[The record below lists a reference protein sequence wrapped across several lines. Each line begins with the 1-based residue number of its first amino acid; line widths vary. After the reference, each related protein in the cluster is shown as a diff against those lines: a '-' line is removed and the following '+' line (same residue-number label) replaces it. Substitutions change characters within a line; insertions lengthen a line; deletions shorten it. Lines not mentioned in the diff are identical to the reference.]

1 MSSKKIMKQLNTNEI
16 KRPSKINTSKNGN
29 QAARINTTINKIN
42 QNLYE
47 NSKQANLINDQFQD
61 KNKKI
66 AHIPSKNS
74 NKKINQFPK
83 EPKNNHK
90 TQISKKNVRAGI
102 KKQEQFLGGQQ
113 KKIIKNNKN
122 DDGCKHFENDV
133 NDNNFNKNILNKN
146 TNNNFLL
153 DGKIKRTNNNPC
165 KIPSSI
171 KVNNN
176 QIDNSNFDNN
186 HIIIQ
191 KYKINKQINNSPI
204 KPSIW
209 STYDKKP
216 PLIVILNC
224 GNTTYISVCIQCF
237 ANIRNIS
244 SYYIKI
250 SSDKIKQNVPVTLSF
265 SNILCNLFPTSVTN
279 YKSSYSLE
287 NFYKLIITLNPIFK
301 GKSTK
306 SAIDF
311 LIYFIDKLN
320 DEMAIIIGDNKYN
333 IKQANCQDFNEYL
346 KFLSRTN
353 LNKNII
359 FQTFS
364 WVNEKVE
371 KCWECNKEQKSF
383 QIYNTYDLDF
393 ENALTKTIINYK
405 NEIAICDCIKYTS
418 EEKTIYNVF
427 CKTCNKKNNKNVKSN
442 ICLTQNLLIFLFR
455 GLEKKEIR
463 NKLISNKIHIKIEEN
478 IDLSQFTKIKID
490 SFIKY
495 TLHGLILFDTEKLEY
510 LAYCVSPIDSKW
522 YKYNNSSI
530 EQIQPS
536 DLNNFRNFEDYKI
549 YPAILFYRHLK

>member
-1 MSSKKIMKQLNTNEI
+1 MSSKKIMKQLGANEI
-16 KRPSKINTSKNGN
+16 NRSGRINTSKNGN
-29 QAARINTTINKIN
+29 QHARITTINKTN
-42 QNLYE
+42 QNFYE

-61 KNKKI
+61 KNKI
-66 AHIPSKNS
+66 ITHISSKKS
-74 NKKINQFPK
+74 NKKINQIHK
-83 EPKNNHK
+83 EPSNKDNHK
-90 TQISKKNVRAGI
+90 TQLSKKNVRAGI

-113 KKIIKNNKN
+113 KKIIKNNKD

-133 NDNNFNKNILNKN
+133 NDNNFNKNILN
-146 TNNNFLL
+146 NNNFILNA
-153 DGKIKRTNNNPC
+153 KIKKANNNPN
-165 KIPSSI
+165 KILSNI
-171 KVNNN
+171 NVNNN

-191 KYKINKQINNSPI
+191 NHKINQQINNSPI
-204 KPSIW
+204 KPSFW
-209 STYDKKP
+209 SVFDKKP
-216 PLIVILNC
+216 PLIVLLNY
-224 GNTTYISVCIQCF
+224 GNTTYINVCIQCF

-250 SSDKIKQNVPVTLSF
+250 SFDKIKQNVPVTRSF
-265 SNILCNLFPTSVTN
+265 SNILYNLFPTSITN
-279 YKSSYSLE
+279 YKGSYPLE

-320 DEMAIIIGDNKYN
+320 DEMEIIIGDNKHN
-333 IKQANCQDFNEYL
+333 TIKQTYFQDFNEYL
-346 KFLSRTN
+346 KYLNRTN

-364 WVNEKVE
+364 WINEKVE

-393 ENALTKTIINYK
+393 ENALTKTIINYE
-405 NEIAICDCIKYTS
+405 NEITINNCIKYNS

-427 CKTCNKKNNKNVKSN
+427 CKNCNKKNNINVKSN

-455 GLEKKEIR
+455 GLEKKDIR

-478 IDLSQFTKIKID
+478 IDLSQFIEIKID
-490 SFIKY
+490 SFTKY

-522 YKYNNSSI
+522 YKYNNGSI

-536 DLNNFRNFEDYKI
+536 DLNNFRNFYDYKL